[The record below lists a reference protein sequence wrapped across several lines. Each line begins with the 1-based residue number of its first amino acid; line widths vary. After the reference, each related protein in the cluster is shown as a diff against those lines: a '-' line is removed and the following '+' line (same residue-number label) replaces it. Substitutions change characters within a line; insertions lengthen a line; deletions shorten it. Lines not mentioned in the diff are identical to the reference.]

1 MEAHTDLRRVWQGRR
16 ARLPG
21 VNVVDWIRVVLVLHV
36 LGAIAGLGT
45 NLTFGIIM
53 ALGER
58 SGGQDRVFAIRTIQT
73 LDRRLANPAYMAQL
87 ATGVVLVW
95 LLKIDLF
102 GTSWLLLGIALYVA
116 VAVLGITVYAPVL
129 RRQADLA
136 EGLAAD
142 GGGAVSEEYREVAR
156 RSALLGLVATAM
168 VVAIVVLMVAK
179 PQLW

>member
-1 MEAHTDLRRVWQGRR
+1 MSRG
-16 ARLPG
+16 
-21 VNVVDWIRVVLVLHV
+21 DWIRIVLVLHV

-45 NLTFGIIM
+45 NLTFGLIM

-58 SGGQDRVFAIRTIQT
+58 EGGQARVFAIGTIRS

-87 ATGVVLVW
+87 VTGLVLVW

-102 GTSWLLLGIALYVA
+102 ATSWLVLGIALYAA

-129 RRQADLA
+129 RRQVALA
-136 EGLAAD
+136 EGMVED
-142 GGGAVSEEYREVAR
+142 GGAVTEEYREVAR
-156 RSALLGLVATAM
+156 RSATLGVAATVM
-168 VVAIVVLMVAK
+168 VIGIVVLMVIK

>member
-1 MEAHTDLRRVWQGRR
+1 VSRG
-16 ARLPG
+16 
-21 VNVVDWIRVVLVLHV
+21 DWIRIVLVLHV

-45 NLTFGIIM
+45 NLTFGLIM

-58 SGGQDRVFAIRTIQT
+58 TGGQARVFAIGTIQA

-87 ATGVVLVW
+87 VTGLMLVW

-102 GTSWLLLGIALYVA
+102 ATSWLVLGIALYAA

-129 RRQADLA
+129 RRQAALA
-136 EGLAAD
+136 EGMVE
-142 GGGAVSEEYREVAR
+142 GGGAVTEEYREVAR
-156 RSALLGLVATAM
+156 RSATLGVVATVM
-168 VVAIVVLMVAK
+168 VIGIVVLMVIK

>member
-1 MEAHTDLRRVWQGRR
+1 M
-16 ARLPG
+16 
-21 VNVVDWIRVVLVLHV
+21 LHV

-45 NLTFGIIM
+45 NLTFGLIM

-58 SGGQDRVFAIRTIQT
+58 AGGQARVFAIRTIQA

-87 ATGVVLVW
+87 VTGLALVW

-102 GTSWLLLGIALYVA
+102 GTSWLLVGLALYVA
-116 VAVLGITVYAPVL
+116 VAVLGITLFAPVL
-129 RRQADLA
+129 RRQAALA
-136 EGLAAD
+136 EAFAGGD
-142 GGGAVSEEYREVAR
+142 GDVTREYRDVAR
-156 RSALLGLVATAM
+156 RSATLGVVATVM